1 MVNLNDED
9 AVRAAAEDEL
19 HRQTMSEYRRQLD
32 AEAVRKRARQG
43 AQLTYQPDG
52 EHSFFIDLA
61 RHGENRSGEHGQR
74 LFAHAEEL
82 RLHPRFQEL
91 RTGLNTTDG
100 TGGSFA
106 APYHAQDAFIEGAH
120 PLRATADVF
129 GKLRIPHTAAQV
141 LVPALTSGSGV
152 VVDSS
157 QNAGISETDPVDAN
171 VSYNTTSI
179 VGNVTLSRQLYQQ
192 ASPDSSIDR
201 VIGADLGAAYGAQL
215 SSTVISTILNTSG
228 VNTVSVS
235 NGTTQSVTSAV
246 GTGYQKV
253 LFTRNR
259 KPDTIVMHPY
269 RWISTFGGAVDGNN
283 RPLLLPKTS
292 NSALVSQ
299 ADDAVAAEWLGCRV
313 VLDVNVPLTSGSGSQ
328 DYIIVGYSKDW
339 LLAESEVAFTA
350 YQEALAGQMSVLVQ
364 AVGYVAP
371 VIRLASSIAL
381 VGPFAS
387 GS

>member
-1 MVNLNDED
+1 MVDLNNEA
-9 AVRAAAEDEL
+9 AVREQARYEL
-19 HRQTMSEYRRQLD
+19 DQQAMAEYRRQLD
-32 AEAVRKRARQG
+32 GEAVRKRARQG
-43 AQLTYQPDG
+43 AQLTYQENG
-52 EHSFFIDLA
+52 AHSFFIDLA
-61 RHGENRSGEHGQR
+61 RHGAKRSGEHDKR

-82 RLHPRFQEL
+82 RLHPRLQET
-91 RTGLNTTDG
+91 RTGLGTTEG
-100 TGGSFA
+100 TGGSFS
-106 APYHAQDAFIEGAH
+106 APYHAQDAFIAGAH

-129 GKLRIPHTAAQV
+129 RPLPIPHAAAQV

-152 VVDSS
+152 VDDST
-157 QNAGISETDPVDAN
+157 QNSSISETDPVDAD
-171 VSYNTTSI
+171 VSYNTTTI
-179 VGNVTLSRQLYQQ
+179 TGNVTLSRQLYQQ

-201 VIGADLGAAYGAQL
+201 VIGADLGDAYGAKL
-215 SSTVISTILNTSG
+215 SSTVINTILNTSG

-235 NGTTQSVTSAV
+235 SGTTQSVTSAV
-246 GTGYQKV
+246 GTGYQQV

-292 NSALVSQ
+292 NDALVSQ

-339 LLAESEVAFTA
+339 LLAESEVSFTA
-350 YQEALAGQMSVLVQ
+350 YQEALAAQMSVLVQ